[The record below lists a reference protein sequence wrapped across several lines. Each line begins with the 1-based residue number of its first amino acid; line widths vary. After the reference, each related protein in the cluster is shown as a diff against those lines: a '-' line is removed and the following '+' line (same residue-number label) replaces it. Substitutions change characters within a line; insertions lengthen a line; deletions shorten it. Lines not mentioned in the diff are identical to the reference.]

1 MIKQFRKMEITK
13 MVKWERNTCKDVGIV
28 LIFMFSCVLV
38 AVHLVT
44 TLYCLYIQKMC
55 VYRDYF

>member
-1 MIKQFRKMEITK
+1 MEITK

-44 TLYCLYIQKMC
+44 ILYCLCIQKMC